1 MSKDLEINTYLERIV
16 RDSCIETG
24 SNPDDYKVKVM
35 GKIRRYKSMKS
46 GYYIQIQNFKSLTSV
61 KKSLDNKYF
70 RYYFR
75 CIQFQESEKRK
86 IPLLEI
92 CKWTPSMGSV
102 EDGKVVYRDDDMRY
116 KGTFLERMIT
126 VMNMVKLKL

>member
-1 MSKDLEINTYLERIV
+1 MSKDLEIKSYLERIV

-35 GKIRRYKSMKS
+35 GKIRRYKSMKY
-46 GYYIQIQNFKSLTSV
+46 GYYIQIQNFKSLTTV
-61 KKSLDNKYF
+61 KKSLDNRYF

-75 CIQFQESEKRK
+75 CIQFEKRK

-92 CKWTPSMGSV
+92 SKWIPSMGSV
-102 EDGKVVYRDDDMRY
+102 EDGKVVYRDDDKRY
-116 KGTFLERMIT
+116 KGSFLDRMIT
-126 VMNMVKLKL
+126 VMNLVKLKL

>member
-1 MSKDLEINTYLERIV
+1 MSKDLEIKTYLERIV

-24 SNPDDYKVKVM
+24 SNPDDYRVKVM
-35 GKIRRYKSMKS
+35 GKIKQYKSMKS
-46 GYYIQIQNFKSLTSV
+46 GYYIQIQNFKSLTTV
-61 KKSLDNKYF
+61 KMSLDNKYF

-75 CIQFQESEKRK
+75 CILFEKRK

-92 CKWTPSMGSV
+92 CKWIPTMGSV
-102 EDGKVVYRDDDMRY
+102 EDGKVVYRDDDKRY